1 MIKEYI
7 KKIYKSDKFP
17 FLILIMIYTF
27 LSFFM
32 EKSGDDVWFA
42 IVNENKNLF
51 TFITERYNTWSSRV
65 IIETILVIFAKYL
78 PVSVWKISNLGIFYL
93 LVYSISKLLIIHK
106 NENIK
111 IINTYISILI
121 FLIPFSLYFEAGW
134 IATSTNYLW
143 VASTGL
149 YTILLL
155 KCPGVRTKT

>member
-65 IIETILVIFAKYL
+65 VIETILVIFAKYL

-111 IINTYISILI
+111 IINTYISMS
-121 FLIPFSLYFEAGW
+121 FFRWGIP
-134 IATSTNYLW
+134 
-143 VASTGL
+143 
-149 YTILLL
+149 
-155 KCPGVRTKT
+155 

>member
-51 TFITERYNTWSSRV
+51 TFITER
-65 IIETILVIFAKYL
+65 
-78 PVSVWKISNLGIFYL
+78 
-93 LVYSISKLLIIHK
+93 
-106 NENIK
+106 
-111 IINTYISILI
+111 
-121 FLIPFSLYFEAGW
+121 
-134 IATSTNYLW
+134 
-143 VASTGL
+143 
-149 YTILLL
+149 
-155 KCPGVRTKT
+155 

>member
-51 TFITERYNTWSSRV
+51 TFITERY
-65 IIETILVIFAKYL
+65 
-78 PVSVWKISNLGIFYL
+78 
-93 LVYSISKLLIIHK
+93 KL
-106 NENIK
+106 
-111 IINTYISILI
+111 
-121 FLIPFSLYFEAGW
+121 
-134 IATSTNYLW
+134 
-143 VASTGL
+143 
-149 YTILLL
+149 
-155 KCPGVRTKT
+155 

>member
-111 IINTYISILI
+111 IINTYISMS
-121 FLIPFSLYFEAGW
+121 FFRWGIP
-134 IATSTNYLW
+134 
-143 VASTGL
+143 
-149 YTILLL
+149 
-155 KCPGVRTKT
+155 